1 MKKDDKT
8 EIIDMLSELQKE
20 VPDRLARVS
29 AKPVPDKDQ
38 GALFDRLSKQKQDPI
53 KEYSA
58 DKTLHQSLN
67 SADKK
72 AVDWANK
79 VRDVNMQLNER
90 AALRNSIREKQKL
103 LENIV
108 KSGKS
113 GIKAAGIGGLAV
125 GLGSLLSSGD
135 ASAAIP
141 VLSEAEALGP
151 QKGMEDYEI
160 ENPQASPELRKA
172 ALQRL
177 LGK

>member
-1 MKKDDKT
+1 MKKEDKT
-8 EIIDMLSELQKE
+8 DIIDMLTELQKE
-20 VPDRLARVS
+20 VPDKRARIS
-29 AKPVPDKDQ
+29 PVPIPAEDQ
-38 GALFDRLSKQKQDPI
+38 AALLEKLTAQKQDAI
-53 KEYSA
+53 KDYVG

-67 SADKK
+67 TADKK

-103 LENIV
+103 LESLV

-113 GIKAAGIGGLAV
+113 GVKAAGLGGLAV

-141 VLSEAEALGP
+141 ILSEAEALGP
-151 QKGMEDYEI
+151 EKGMEDYEI